1 MSLIYFLTGGA
12 FYWFAYRNAPTREEL
27 DSTHPVKG
35 EAEIIHLFPSET
47 ELRAA

>member
-12 FYWFAYRNAPTREEL
+12 FYWFAYRNAPMREEL
-27 DSTHPVKG
+27 DGTHPAKR
-35 EAEIIHLFPSET
+35 EAEVIHLFPSEK